1 MTKITEYFYI
11 FSKLT
16 TSLVL
21 FLIIIVMGYA
31 FFKSYQGIDD
41 NNVNLENK
49 ISSLSS
55 DVMLNYNN
63 FEKIVKKI
71 NDTDKSIDEI
81 KKILLQKDTDTKNAN
96 YKEDIENLIK
106 LNEELQKQVDKLT
119 LNLKNIDNEVNTD
132 SRSIESRQIPTL
144 IKLIFTKYENGESVR
159 NEILL
164 LEDLLQPNKEEI
176 FEKISLLELNKFYG
190 FKNLEKIFDDLA
202 REFVKT
208 KFAKNNQNYVINFL
222 LKFVSIQPSNLTIY
236 ENEDL
241 NILMRAKKNLEI
253 GNIQQSLDQIL
264 LIKENNMF
272 FTEWVEQVKIYL
284 EFKSLIEK
292 VS

>member
-144 IKLIFTKYENGESVR
+144 IKLIFIKYENGESVR

-164 LEDLLQPNKEEI
+164 LEDLLKPNKEEI

-190 FKNLEKIFDDLA
+190 FKNLEKIFDDSA

-253 GNIQQSLDQIL
+253 RNIQQSLDQIL
-264 LIKENNMF
+264 LIKENDMF

>member
-55 DVMLNYNN
+55 DIMINYNN

-106 LNEELQKQVDKLT
+106 LNEELQKQVDQLT

-144 IKLIFTKYENGESVR
+144 IKLIFIKYENGESVR

-164 LEDLLQPNKEEI
+164 LEDLLKPNKEEI

-190 FKNLEKIFDDLA
+190 FKNLEKIFDDSA

-208 KFAKNNQNYVINFL
+208 KFAKNNQNYVIKFL
-222 LKFVSIQPSNLTIY
+222 LKFASIQPSNLTIY

-264 LIKENNMF
+264 LIKENDMF

>member
-55 DVMLNYNN
+55 DIMINYNN

-71 NDTDKSIDEI
+71 NDTNKSIDEI
-81 KKILLQKDTDTKNAN
+81 KKIFLQEDTDTKNTN

-119 LNLKNIDNEVNTD
+119 LNLKNIDNEANND

-144 IKLIFTKYENGESVR
+144 IKLIFIKYENGESVR

-176 FEKISLLELNKFYG
+176 FEKISLLELKKFYG

-202 REFVKT
+202 RKFVKI
-208 KFAKNNQNYVINFL
+208 KFAKNNQNYVIKFL

-264 LIKENNMF
+264 LIKENDMF

>member
-55 DVMLNYNN
+55 DIMINYNN

-71 NDTDKSIDEI
+71 NDIDKSIDEI

-144 IKLIFTKYENGESVR
+144 IKLIFIKYENGESVR

-176 FEKISLLELNKFYG
+176 FEKISLLELKKFYG

-253 GNIQQSLDQIL
+253 GNIQQSLDQIF
-264 LIKENNMF
+264 LIKENNIF

>member
-55 DVMLNYNN
+55 DIMINYNN

-81 KKILLQKDTDTKNAN
+81 KKILLQEDTDTKNAN

-119 LNLKNIDNEVNTD
+119 LNLKNINNEVNND
-132 SRSIESRQIPTL
+132 SRSIKSRQIPTL
-144 IKLIFTKYENGESVR
+144 IKLIFIKYENGESVR

-164 LEDLLQPNKEEI
+164 LEDLLKPNKEEI

-190 FKNLEKIFDDLA
+190 FKNLEKIFDDSA

-208 KFAKNNQNYVINFL
+208 KFAKNNQNYVIKFL

-253 GNIQQSLDQIL
+253 GNIQQSLDQIF
-264 LIKENNMF
+264 LIKENDIF
-272 FTEWVEQVKIYL
+272 FTEWAEQVKIYL

>member
-119 LNLKNIDNEVNTD
+119 LNLKNIDNEANND

-144 IKLIFTKYENGESVR
+144 IKLIFIKYENGESVR

-176 FEKISLLELNKFYG
+176 FEKISLLELKKFYG
-190 FKNLEKIFDDLA
+190 FKNLEKIFDDSA
-202 REFVKT
+202 RGFVKT

-264 LIKENNMF
+264 LIKENDMF

>member
-55 DVMLNYNN
+55 DIMLNYNN

-176 FEKISLLELNKFYG
+176 FEKISLLELKKFYG
-190 FKNLEKIFDDLA
+190 FKNLEKIFDDSA
-202 REFVKT
+202 RGFVKT

-264 LIKENNMF
+264 LIKENDMF
-272 FTEWVEQVKIYL
+272 FTEWAEQVKIYL

>member
-132 SRSIESRQIPTL
+132 SHSIESRQIPTL
-144 IKLIFTKYENGESVR
+144 IKLIFIKYENGESVR

-176 FEKISLLELNKFYG
+176 FEKISLLELKKFYG
-190 FKNLEKIFDDLA
+190 FKNLEKIFDNSV

-264 LIKENNMF
+264 LIKENDMF

>member
-1 MTKITEYFYI
+1 MFLPVLINSKENELVYFGENPIY
-11 FSKLT
+11 KNW
-16 TSLVL
+16 
-21 FLIIIVMGYA
+21 
-31 FFKSYQGIDD
+31 
-41 NNVNLENK
+41 NNYKE
-49 ISSLSS
+49 SSHL
-55 DVMLNYNN
+55 LNYILPAEDIEDMKIFNNNIESIEEYN

-144 IKLIFTKYENGESVR
+144 IKLIFIKYENGGSVR

-164 LEDLLQPNKEEI
+164 LEDLLKPNKEEI
-176 FEKISLLELNKFYG
+176 FEKISLLELKKFYG

-253 GNIQQSLDQIL
+253 RNIQQSLDQIL
-264 LIKENNMF
+264 LIKENDMF

>member
-55 DVMLNYNN
+55 DVMINYNN

-119 LNLKNIDNEVNTD
+119 LNLKNINNEVNND

-144 IKLIFTKYENGESVR
+144 IKLIFIKYENGESVR

-176 FEKISLLELNKFYG
+176 FEKISLLELKKFYG

-264 LIKENNMF
+264 LIKENDMF
-272 FTEWVEQVKIYL
+272 FTEWAEQVKIYL

>member
-55 DVMLNYNN
+55 DIMINYNN

-71 NDTDKSIDEI
+71 NDTNKSIDEI

-144 IKLIFTKYENGESVR
+144 IKLIFIKYENGESVR

-176 FEKISLLELNKFYG
+176 FEKISLLELKKFYG

>member
-119 LNLKNIDNEVNTD
+119 LNLKNIDNEANND

-144 IKLIFTKYENGESVR
+144 IKLIFIKYENGESVR

-164 LEDLLQPNKEEI
+164 LEDLLKPNKEEI
-176 FEKISLLELNKFYG
+176 FEKISLLELKKFYG

-202 REFVKT
+202 REFVKK

-264 LIKENNMF
+264 LIKENDMF

>member
-41 NNVNLENK
+41 NNVNLENQ

-55 DVMLNYNN
+55 DVILNYNN

-81 KKILLQKDTDTKNAN
+81 KKILLQEDTDTKNAN

-119 LNLKNIDNEVNTD
+119 LNLKNINNEVNND

-144 IKLIFTKYENGESVR
+144 IKLIFIKYENGESVR

-176 FEKISLLELNKFYG
+176 FEKISLLELKKFYG
-190 FKNLEKIFDDLA
+190 FKNLEKIFDDSA
-202 REFVKT
+202 RGFVKT

-264 LIKENNMF
+264 LIKENDMF

>member
-144 IKLIFTKYENGESVR
+144 IKLIFIKYENGESVR

-176 FEKISLLELNKFYG
+176 FEKISLLELKKFYG

-202 REFVKT
+202 REFIKT

>member
-144 IKLIFTKYENGESVR
+144 IKLIFIKYENGESVR

-176 FEKISLLELNKFYG
+176 FEKISLLELKKFYG
-190 FKNLEKIFDDLA
+190 FKNLEKIFDDSA

-253 GNIQQSLDQIL
+253 GNIQQSLDQIF
-264 LIKENNMF
+264 LIKENDMF

>member
-55 DVMLNYNN
+55 DIMINYNN

-71 NDTDKSIDEI
+71 NDTNKSIDEI
-81 KKILLQKDTDTKNAN
+81 KKIFLQEDTDTKNAN

-119 LNLKNIDNEVNTD
+119 LNLKNINNEVNND
-132 SRSIESRQIPTL
+132 SRSIKSRQIPTL
-144 IKLIFTKYENGESVR
+144 IKLIFIKYENGESVR

-176 FEKISLLELNKFYG
+176 FEKISLLELKKFYG
-190 FKNLEKIFDDLA
+190 FKNLEKIFADSA

-208 KFAKNNQNYVINFL
+208 KFAKNNQNYVIKFL

>member
-81 KKILLQKDTDTKNAN
+81 KKILLQKVTDTKNAN

-144 IKLIFTKYENGESVR
+144 IKLIFIKYENGESVR

-176 FEKISLLELNKFYG
+176 FEKISLLELKKFYG
-190 FKNLEKIFDDLA
+190 FKNLEKIFDDSA
-202 REFVKT
+202 RGFVKT

-241 NILMRAKKNLEI
+241 NILMRAKKNLDI
-253 GNIQQSLDQIL
+253 RNIQQSLDQIL
-264 LIKENNMF
+264 LIKENDMF
-272 FTEWVEQVKIYL
+272 FTEWAEQVKIYL

-292 VS
+292 VR

>member
-55 DVMLNYNN
+55 DIMINYNN

-71 NDTDKSIDEI
+71 NDTNKSIDEI
-81 KKILLQKDTDTKNAN
+81 KKIFLQEDTDTKNTN

-119 LNLKNIDNEVNTD
+119 LNLKNINNEVNND

-144 IKLIFTKYENGESVR
+144 IKLIFIKYENGESVR

-164 LEDLLQPNKEEI
+164 LEDLLKPNKEEI
-176 FEKISLLELNKFYG
+176 FEKISLLELKKFYG

-264 LIKENNMF
+264 LIKENDMF
-272 FTEWVEQVKIYL
+272 FTEWAEQVKIYL

>member
-81 KKILLQKDTDTKNAN
+81 KIILLQKDTDTKNAN

-119 LNLKNIDNEVNTD
+119 LNLKNINNEVNND

-144 IKLIFTKYENGESVR
+144 IKLIFIKYENGESVR

-176 FEKISLLELNKFYG
+176 FEKISLLELKKFYG

-253 GNIQQSLDQIL
+253 GNIQQSLDQIF
-264 LIKENNMF
+264 LIKENDIF

>member
-71 NDTDKSIDEI
+71 NDTNKSIDEI
-81 KKILLQKDTDTKNAN
+81 KKIFLQEDTDTKNTN

-144 IKLIFTKYENGESVR
+144 IKLIFIKYENGESVR

-176 FEKISLLELNKFYG
+176 FEKISLLELKKFYG

-264 LIKENNMF
+264 LIKENDMF
-272 FTEWVEQVKIYL
+272 FTEWTEQVKIYL

>member
-55 DVMLNYNN
+55 DIMINYNN

-144 IKLIFTKYENGESVR
+144 IKLIFIKYENGESVR

-176 FEKISLLELNKFYG
+176 FEKISLLELKKFYG
-190 FKNLEKIFDDLA
+190 FKNLEKIFDDSA

-264 LIKENNMF
+264 LIKENDMF

>member
-55 DVMLNYNN
+55 DIMINYNN
-63 FEKIVKKI
+63 FEKTVKKI

-119 LNLKNIDNEVNTD
+119 LNLKNINNEVNND

-144 IKLIFTKYENGESVR
+144 IKLIFIKYENGESVR

-176 FEKISLLELNKFYG
+176 FEKISLLELKKFYG
-190 FKNLEKIFDDLA
+190 FKNLEKIFDDSA
-202 REFVKT
+202 RESVKT
-208 KFAKNNQNYVINFL
+208 QFAKNNQNHVINFL

-241 NILMRAKKNLEI
+241 NILIASSE
-253 GNIQQSLDQIL
+253 
-264 LIKENNMF
+264 
-272 FTEWVEQVKIYL
+272 
-284 EFKSLIEK
+284 
-292 VS
+292 

>member
-41 NNVNLENK
+41 DNVNLENK

-55 DVMLNYNN
+55 DIMLNYNN

-119 LNLKNIDNEVNTD
+119 LNLKNIDNEVNND

-144 IKLIFTKYENGESVR
+144 IKLIFIKYENGESVR

-176 FEKISLLELNKFYG
+176 FEKISLLELKKFYG

-202 REFVKT
+202 REFIKT

-264 LIKENNMF
+264 LIKENDMF
-272 FTEWVEQVKIYL
+272 FTEWIEQVKIYL

>member
-144 IKLIFTKYENGESVR
+144 IKLIFIKYENGEGVR

-164 LEDLLQPNKEEI
+164 LEDLLKPNKEEI

-190 FKNLEKIFDDLA
+190 FKNLEKIFADSA

-264 LIKENNMF
+264 LIKENDMF

>member
-144 IKLIFTKYENGESVR
+144 IKLIFIKYENGESVR

-176 FEKISLLELNKFYG
+176 FEKISLLELKKFYG

-202 REFVKT
+202 REFIKT

-253 GNIQQSLDQIL
+253 RNIQQSLDQIL
-264 LIKENNMF
+264 LIKENDMF

>member
-119 LNLKNIDNEVNTD
+119 LNLKNIDNEANND

-144 IKLIFTKYENGESVR
+144 IKLIFIKYENGESVR

-176 FEKISLLELNKFYG
+176 FEKISLLELKKFYG
-190 FKNLEKIFDDLA
+190 FKNLEKIFDDSA
-202 REFVKT
+202 RGFVKT

-253 GNIQQSLDQIL
+253 GNIQQSLDQIF
-264 LIKENNMF
+264 LIKENDIF

>member
-132 SRSIESRQIPTL
+132 SHSIESRQIPTL
-144 IKLIFTKYENGESVR
+144 IKLIFIKYENGESVR

-176 FEKISLLELNKFYG
+176 FEKISLLELKKFYG

-208 KFAKNNQNYVINFL
+208 KFVKNNQNYVINFL

-253 GNIQQSLDQIL
+253 GNIQQSLDQIF
-264 LIKENNMF
+264 LIKENDIF

>member
-55 DVMLNYNN
+55 DIMINYNN

-71 NDTDKSIDEI
+71 NDTNKSIDEI
-81 KKILLQKDTDTKNAN
+81 KKIFLQEDTDTKNAN

-144 IKLIFTKYENGESVR
+144 IKLIFIKYENGESVR

-176 FEKISLLELNKFYG
+176 FEKISLLELKKFYG
-190 FKNLEKIFDDLA
+190 FKNLEKIFDDSA
-202 REFVKT
+202 RGFVKT

>member
-81 KKILLQKDTDTKNAN
+81 KKILLQK
-96 YKEDIENLIK
+96 ILI
-106 LNEELQKQVDKLT
+106 Q
-119 LNLKNIDNEVNTD
+119 
-132 SRSIESRQIPTL
+132 RTL
-144 IKLIFTKYENGESVR
+144 IIKKTL
-159 NEILL
+159 
-164 LEDLLQPNKEEI
+164 
-176 FEKISLLELNKFYG
+176 KI
-190 FKNLEKIFDDLA
+190 
-202 REFVKT
+202 
-208 KFAKNNQNYVINFL
+208 
-222 LKFVSIQPSNLTIY
+222 
-236 ENEDL
+236 
-241 NILMRAKKNLEI
+241 
-253 GNIQQSLDQIL
+253 
-264 LIKENNMF
+264 
-272 FTEWVEQVKIYL
+272 
-284 EFKSLIEK
+284 
-292 VS
+292 

>member
-63 FEKIVKKI
+63 FEKIVRKI

-81 KKILLQKDTDTKNAN
+81 KKILLQKDTDTKNVN

-144 IKLIFTKYENGESVR
+144 IKLIFIKYENGESVR

-164 LEDLLQPNKEEI
+164 LEDLLKPNKEEI
-176 FEKISLLELNKFYG
+176 FEKISLLELKKFYG

-253 GNIQQSLDQIL
+253 RNIQQSLDQIL
-264 LIKENNMF
+264 LIKENDMF

>member
-119 LNLKNIDNEVNTD
+119 LNLKNIDNEANTD

-144 IKLIFTKYENGESVR
+144 IKLIFIKYENGEGVR

-164 LEDLLQPNKEEI
+164 LEDLLKPNKEEI
-176 FEKISLLELNKFYG
+176 FEKISLLELKKFYG
-190 FKNLEKIFDDLA
+190 FKNLEKIFDDSV
-202 REFVKT
+202 REFVKI
-208 KFAKNNQNYVINFL
+208 KFTKNNQNYVISFL

-241 NILMRAKKNLEI
+241 NILMRAEKNLEI

-264 LIKENNMF
+264 LIKENEIF

>member
-1 MTKITEYFYI
+1 M
-11 FSKLT
+11 
-16 TSLVL
+16 
-21 FLIIIVMGYA
+21 
-31 FFKSYQGIDD
+31 
-41 NNVNLENK
+41 NNVN
-49 ISSLSS
+49 I
-55 DVMLNYNN
+55 
-63 FEKIVKKI
+63 
-71 NDTDKSIDEI
+71 
-81 KKILLQKDTDTKNAN
+81 
-96 YKEDIENLIK
+96 
-106 LNEELQKQVDKLT
+106 
-119 LNLKNIDNEVNTD
+119 D

-144 IKLIFTKYENGESVR
+144 IKLIYIKYENGESVR

-164 LEDLLQPNKEEI
+164 LEDLLQQPNKEEI
-176 FEKISLLELNKFYG
+176 FEKISLLELKKFYG

-264 LIKENNMF
+264 LIKGNNMF

>member
-144 IKLIFTKYENGESVR
+144 IKLIFIKYENGESVR

-164 LEDLLQPNKEEI
+164 LEDLLKPNKEEI
-176 FEKISLLELNKFYG
+176 FEKISLLELKKFYG

-202 REFVKT
+202 REFVKK

-253 GNIQQSLDQIL
+253 RNIQQSLDQIL
-264 LIKENNMF
+264 LIKENDMF

>member
-55 DVMLNYNN
+55 DIMINYNN

-71 NDTDKSIDEI
+71 NDTDKSINEI
-81 KKILLQKDTDTKNAN
+81 KKILLQNDTDTKNTN

-119 LNLKNIDNEVNTD
+119 LNLKNIDNEANND

-144 IKLIFTKYENGESVR
+144 IKLIFIKYENGESVR

-164 LEDLLQPNKEEI
+164 LEDLLKPNKEEI

-190 FKNLEKIFDDLA
+190 FKNLEKIFDDSA

-264 LIKENNMF
+264 LIKENDMF
-272 FTEWVEQVKIYL
+272 FTEWIEQVKIYL

>member
-41 NNVNLENK
+41 NNENLENK

-55 DVMLNYNN
+55 DVIINYNN

-71 NDTDKSIDEI
+71 NDTDESIDEI

-119 LNLKNIDNEVNTD
+119 LNLKNINNEVNND
-132 SRSIESRQIPTL
+132 SRSIKSRQIPTL
-144 IKLIFTKYENGESVR
+144 IKLIFIKYENGESVR

-176 FEKISLLELNKFYG
+176 FEKISLLELKKFYG

-208 KFAKNNQNYVINFL
+208 KFAKNNQNYVIKFL

-264 LIKENNMF
+264 LIKENDMF

>member
-55 DVMLNYNN
+55 DIMINYNN

-71 NDTDKSIDEI
+71 NDTNKSIDEI
-81 KKILLQKDTDTKNAN
+81 KKIFLQEDTDTKNTN

-144 IKLIFTKYENGESVR
+144 IKLIFIKYENGESVR

-164 LEDLLQPNKEEI
+164 LEDLLKPNKEEI
-176 FEKISLLELNKFYG
+176 FEKISLLELKKFYG
-190 FKNLEKIFDDLA
+190 FKNLEKIFDDSA
-202 REFVKT
+202 RGFVKT

-253 GNIQQSLDQIL
+253 RNIQQSLDQIL
-264 LIKENNMF
+264 LIKENDMF